1 MCHLPS
7 YFEIA
12 HSDLYPCSNRQ
23 TLLGT
28 SLSVLVGT
36 QDLFSHVSL
45 SLDLQEQ
52 TSNKAQ
58 DPSGNLI
65 KNQIWLSE
73 SIFTQWVSQMVVFS
87 PGFCKELCTQLPG
100 LSFHSIF
107 ACYNGTQI
115 FTGADGLL
123 QSKHLMKDINILKD
137 VWSLALDSVILPN

>member
-1 MCHLPS
+1 M
-7 YFEIA
+7 
-12 HSDLYPCSNRQ
+12 
-23 TLLGT
+23 
-28 SLSVLVGT
+28 
-36 QDLFSHVSL
+36 QDLFSYVFL

-73 SIFTQWVSQMVVFS
+73 SIFTQWVSQMALS
-87 PGFCKELCTQLPG
+87 LGFCKELYTQLPG
-100 LSFHSIF
+100 LPFHSIF

-115 FTGADGLL
+115 FTGADGLV

-137 VWSLALDSVILPN
+137 IWSLVLDSVILPN